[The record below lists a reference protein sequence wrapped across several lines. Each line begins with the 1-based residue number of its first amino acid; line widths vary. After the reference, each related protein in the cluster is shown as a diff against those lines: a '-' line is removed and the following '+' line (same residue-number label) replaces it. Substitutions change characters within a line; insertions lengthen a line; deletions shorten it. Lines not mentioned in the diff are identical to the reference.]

1 MCVQK
6 YVLYPVQTYRDD
18 TAREHEYET
27 MRYEGTDGDTIHA
40 PMCSKGSVILERETD
55 EGDECY
61 VPELGGEAV
70 RDLPGNAELVAR

>member
-1 MCVQK
+1 MR
-6 YVLYPVQTYRDD
+6 VQT
-18 TAREHEYET
+18 
-27 MRYEGTDGDTIHA
+27 GTRFTLQ
-40 PMCSKGSVILERETD
+40 MCSKGSVILERETD